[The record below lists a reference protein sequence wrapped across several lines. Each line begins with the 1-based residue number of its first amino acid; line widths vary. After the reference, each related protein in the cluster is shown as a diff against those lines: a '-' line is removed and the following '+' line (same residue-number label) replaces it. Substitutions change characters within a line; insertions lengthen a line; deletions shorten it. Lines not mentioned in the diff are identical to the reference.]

1 MRILIIL
8 STGWCAYCVAIGW
21 HPGRHAFIGTV
32 GLIISVYFSVRA
44 AIRDDRDHEA
54 MEESLRILECRK
66 RGVAP

>member
-1 MRILIIL
+1 M
-8 STGWCAYCVAIGW
+8 AIGW